1 MAASSAPTAAEL
13 LAQARA
19 AFRAEFGAEP
29 ELAVSAPGRVNLI
42 GEHTDYNQGLVL
54 PMVRAARGPEPL
66 LGSRP
71 PRREGG
77 PERRGAAPGPRVNC
91 GSGRAEL
98 QLQRVWGP
106 STWEGPWDGTFVT

>member
-1 MAASSAPTAAEL
+1 MAASSPPQVAEL

-54 PMVRAARGPEPL
+54 PMVRAARGPAPL
-66 LGSRP
+66 PGSRP
-71 PRREGG
+71 EGRA
-77 PERRGAAPGPRVNC
+77 EAPGPRVHC

-106 STWEGPWDGTFVT
+106 STWEGPRDGPFLT